1 MSCARRL
8 AVLPAFA
15 LLTACSHA
23 LAPAHV
29 DPPRFVPRA
38 LVVRTPTWSTA
49 DLRALRDRLATTAA
63 PLADA
68 GIAIVAADGTLLF
81 GRHERRA
88 YVPASTLKT
97 LVAAASLETLGP
109 TFRFPTS
116 LVSLAPPRDGAV
128 DELYLV
134 GSGDPSLTSDDLRGG
149 AGALVRAGITRIIG
163 RTVVDASAFA
173 GREIN
178 PDWESDDL
186 QYGYAAGTSALSLD
200 EGTVAITLQPSSPGL
215 PARVKVEPGGDAVS
229 VRGRAITGYGTSLT
243 IERDP
248 LRNDFTIDGRINVGA
263 EQTFYRPVVGLPRYA
278 GAVLQ
283 SMLRLHGVETGIDI
297 EAGVAPL
304 AGHRLWLHRS
314 APLRELIARML
325 VTSDN
330 HYAEQLLRAIG
341 AERGRATEASG
352 ALVERAMLARDA
364 VDTSG
369 LRVVDGSGLAPTNRV
384 APLTFAALLAR
395 VQREPI
401 ASDLLRG
408 LPRAGIEGTV
418 RYRRLVK
425 ALGRVR
431 AKSGHIGGVNALVG
445 YVSTDHHGRVAFA
458 VLVNA
463 LDPDSEAIENGIDRT
478 LDALAAS

>member
-8 AVLPAFA
+8 AVLAAFA
-15 LLTACSHA
+15 LVTACSHA

-229 VRGRAITGYGTSLT
+229 VHGRAITGYGTSLT

-263 EQTFYRPVVGLPRYA
+263 EQTFYRPVIGLPRYA

-463 LDPDSEAIENGIDRT
+463 LDPESEAIENGIDRT